1 MLLPN
6 NVKAVHPELV
16 KIGYYFPKVSP
27 HPETHEKSAYEININ
42 GRSLNAAEVTRLEEV
57 TWDGK
62 LRYIQTVFL
71 EHAPTFIMG
80 DEGFIRGNQAA
91 GTTEL
96 AVEGKSLLVAL
107 SLLDL
112 SVKPLPKLH
121 VMGPLAR
128 MSFRVTKV
136 EIDPPLRQK
145 ISMKLEYLPDF
156 SEEYAINL
164 KPGLGTGNFEFE
176 LENGWNLTSLNA
188 ETDQQTAEIIGS
200 IGSLIGALSP
210 TPGVLEKSAQNPSLN
225 LTQQAPAPPAT
236 IYGSNVP
243 FGFYEAV
250 IACDP
255 HGRKQLYGW
264 RYVGFMPFQAC
275 PVEPRGAQQVCC
287 DTQDIYGMVFVNGV
301 LQFQKIHE
309 IPTMPIDPTSPWPPQ
324 AEAVTSRD
332 KAPQVSRVSHKF
344 QEKR

>member
-1 MLLPN
+1 MSVFQDSPLE
-6 NVKAVHPELV
+6 VKVA
-16 KIGYYFPKVSP
+16 
-27 HPETHEKSAYEININ
+27 EK
-42 GRSLNAAEVTRLEEV
+42 
-57 TWDGK
+57 
-62 LRYIQTVFL
+62 
-71 EHAPTFIMG
+71 PT
-80 DEGFIRGNQAA
+80 N
-91 GTTEL
+91 TS
-96 AVEGKSLLVAL
+96 KVAL
-107 SLLDL
+107 ASAKQPPDVREDDQRMDLQGGDKGLD
-112 SVKPLPKLH
+112 K
-121 VMGPLAR
+121 
-128 MSFRVTKV
+128 KV
-136 EIDPPLRQK
+136 ATDPPILQK

-200 IGSLIGALSP
+200 IGSLVGSALP
-210 TPGVLEKSAQNPSLN
+210 LFGNKATNEGTDKQVQNTSGC
-225 LTQQAPAPPAT
+225 PPT

-301 LQFQKIHE
+301 LQFQKIHA
-309 IPTMPIDPTSPWPPQ
+309 IPTVPIDPNTPWS
-324 AEAVTSRD
+324 AENGCFATTD

>member
-1 MLLPN
+1 MRKIHTFVIGCSVLALTGSMFSGCTRVE
-6 NVKAVHPELV
+6 VKKVQGDYTKGVRYYRPKPYLFISGDIASAGEDKAPVMSVFQDSPLEV
-16 KIGYYFPKVSP
+16 KVA
-27 HPETHEKSAYEININ
+27 EK
-42 GRSLNAAEVTRLEEV
+42 
-57 TWDGK
+57 
-62 LRYIQTVFL
+62 
-71 EHAPTFIMG
+71 PT
-80 DEGFIRGNQAA
+80 NPS
-91 GTTEL
+91 
-96 AVEGKSLLVAL
+96 KVAL
-107 SLLDL
+107 ASAKQPPDIAEDDQRIDLQGGDKRLDN
-112 SVKPLPKLH
+112 
-121 VMGPLAR
+121 
-128 MSFRVTKV
+128 KV

-225 LTQQAPAPPAT
+225 LAQQAPAPPAT

>member
-1 MLLPN
+1 MRKIQKFIIVCSVLALTGSMFSGCTRVD
-6 NVKAVHPELV
+6 VKKVRGDHTKGVRYYRPKPYLFITGDIASAGEDKKPVMRVFQDSPVEV
-16 KIGYYFPKVSP
+16 KVAEKPTNASKV
-27 HPETHEKSAYEININ
+27 TLASAKEPPDI
-42 GRSLNAAEVTRLEEV
+42 AEDDQRMDQV
-57 TWDGK
+57 G
-62 LRYIQTVFL
+62 
-71 EHAPTFIMG
+71 G
-80 DEGFIRGNQAA
+80 DKVLDN
-91 GTTEL
+91 
-96 AVEGKSLLVAL
+96 KVAT
-107 SLLDL
+107 D
-112 SVKPLPKLH
+112 PLIL
-121 VMGPLAR
+121 
-128 MSFRVTKV
+128 
-136 EIDPPLRQK
+136 QK

-164 KPGLGTGNFEFE
+164 KPGLGSGKFDFK

-188 ETDQQTAEIIGS
+188 ETDQQTDEIIGS

-210 TPGVLEKSAQNPSLN
+210 AGVLENSNPNPSEN
-225 LTQQAPAPPAT
+225 LAPQASAIPPT

-264 RYVGFMPFQAC
+264 RYVGFMPFQSC

-309 IPTMPIDPTSPWPPQ
+309 IPTVPVDPTKPWSSENGTYTTT
-324 AEAVTSRD
+324 AN
-332 KAPQVSRVSHKF
+332 APQVSRVSHKF
-344 QEKR
+344 KEKP

>member
-1 MLLPN
+1 MRKTHTFVIGCSVLALTGSMFSGCTRVE
-6 NVKAVHPELV
+6 VKKVQGDYTKGVRYYRPKPYLFISGDIASAGEDKAPVMSVFQDSPLEV
-16 KIGYYFPKVSP
+16 KVA
-27 HPETHEKSAYEININ
+27 EKPANTS
-42 GRSLNAAEVTRLEEV
+42 
-57 TWDGK
+57 K
-62 LRYIQTVFL
+62 
-71 EHAPTFIMG
+71 
-80 DEGFIRGNQAA
+80 
-91 GTTEL
+91 
-96 AVEGKSLLVAL
+96 VAL
-107 SLLDL
+107 ASAKQPPDL
-112 SVKPLPKLH
+112 ADDDSRLPQGGDAGLETKPVKNLAAKEH
-121 VMGPLAR
+121 VTL
-128 MSFRVTKV
+128 
-136 EIDPPLRQK
+136 QK

-210 TPGVLEKSAQNPSLN
+210 APGVLEKSAQNPSLN
-225 LTQQAPAPPAT
+225 LAQQAPTPPAT

-301 LQFQKIHE
+301 LQFQKIHD
-309 IPTMPIDPTSPWPPQ
+309 IPTIPIDPTSPWPPQ
-324 AEAVTSRD
+324 GEAVTSRD
-332 KAPQVSRVSHKF
+332 KAPQISRVSHKF

>member
-1 MLLPN
+1 MKKNQMFALVGAVLALSSSMLSGCTRVE
-6 NVKAVHPELV
+6 VKKVQGDYTKGVRYYRPKPYLFISGDIASAGEDKAPVMSVFQDSPLEV
-16 KIGYYFPKVSP
+16 KVA
-27 HPETHEKSAYEININ
+27 EK
-42 GRSLNAAEVTRLEEV
+42 
-57 TWDGK
+57 
-62 LRYIQTVFL
+62 
-71 EHAPTFIMG
+71 PT
-80 DEGFIRGNQAA
+80 N
-91 GTTEL
+91 TS
-96 AVEGKSLLVAL
+96 KVAL
-107 SLLDL
+107 ASAKQPPDVREDDQRMDLQGGDKGLDN
-112 SVKPLPKLH
+112 
-121 VMGPLAR
+121 
-128 MSFRVTKV
+128 KV
-136 EIDPPLRQK
+136 AIDPPILQK

-210 TPGVLEKSAQNPSLN
+210 TPGLLEKSAQNPGQN

-301 LQFQKIHE
+301 LQFQKIHD
-309 IPTMPIDPTSPWPPQ
+309 IPTMPIDPTKPWS
-324 AEAVTSRD
+324 AENGSFATTD

>member
-1 MLLPN
+1 MLPGCTRVE
-6 NVKAVHPELV
+6 VKKVRGDHTKGVRYYRPKPYLFITGDIASAGAEKEPVMRVFQDSPIEV
-16 KIGYYFPKVSP
+16 KVA
-27 HPETHEKSAYEININ
+27 E
-42 GRSLNAAEVTRLEEV
+42 NAKNAS
-57 TWDGK
+57 K
-62 LRYIQTVFL
+62 
-71 EHAPTFIMG
+71 
-80 DEGFIRGNQAA
+80 
-91 GTTEL
+91 
-96 AVEGKSLLVAL
+96 VAL
-107 SLLDL
+107 ASAKQPRDITDDNQRTDRAGGD
-112 SVKPLPKLH
+112 KRQDNKI
-121 VMGPLAR
+121 AC
-128 MSFRVTKV
+128 
-136 EIDPPLRQK
+136 DPPILQK

-164 KPGLGTGNFEFE
+164 KPGLGSGKFDFK

-200 IGSLIGALSP
+200 IGSLVGAALPLSGNALAENAGKEVP
-210 TPGVLEKSAQNPSLN
+210 NTTKC
-225 LTQQAPAPPAT
+225 PPT

-324 AEAVTSRD
+324 GEAVTSRD
-332 KAPQVSRVSHKF
+332 KAPQISRVSHKF

>member
-1 MLLPN
+1 MRKTHTFVIGCSVLALTGSMFSGCTRVE
-6 NVKAVHPELV
+6 VKKVQGDYTKGVRYYRPKPYLFISGDIASAGEDKAPVMSVFQDSPLEV
-16 KIGYYFPKVSP
+16 KVA
-27 HPETHEKSAYEININ
+27 EKPANTS
-42 GRSLNAAEVTRLEEV
+42 
-57 TWDGK
+57 K
-62 LRYIQTVFL
+62 
-71 EHAPTFIMG
+71 
-80 DEGFIRGNQAA
+80 
-91 GTTEL
+91 
-96 AVEGKSLLVAL
+96 VAL
-107 SLLDL
+107 ASAKQPPDL
-112 SVKPLPKLH
+112 ADDDSRLPQGGDAGLETKPVKNLAAKEH
-121 VMGPLAR
+121 VTL
-128 MSFRVTKV
+128 
-136 EIDPPLRQK
+136 QK

-188 ETDQQTAEIIGS
+188 ETDQQTDEIIGS
-200 IGSLIGALSP
+200 ISSLIGALSP

-225 LTQQAPAPPAT
+225 LAQQAPAPPAT

-301 LQFQKIHE
+301 LQFQKIHD
-309 IPTMPIDPTSPWPPQ
+309 IPTIPIDPTSPWPPQ
-324 AEAVTSRD
+324 GEAVTSRD
-332 KAPQVSRVSHKF
+332 KAPQISRVSHKF

>member
-1 MLLPN
+1 MMRKIYKFAIACSVLALTGSMFSGCTRVD
-6 NVKAVHPELV
+6 VKKVRGDHTKGVRYYRPKPYLFITGEIASAGADKEPVMRVFQDSPIDVKVAEKPTNASKIALASAKEPPEIAEDDPRLTQGGGD
-16 KIGYYFPKVSP
+16 KGIDRKVAIDSP
-27 HPETHEKSAYEININ
+27 
-42 GRSLNAAEVTRLEEV
+42 
-57 TWDGK
+57 
-62 LRYIQTVFL
+62 TV
-71 EHAPTFIMG
+71 
-80 DEGFIRGNQAA
+80 
-91 GTTEL
+91 
-96 AVEGKSLLVAL
+96 
-107 SLLDL
+107 
-112 SVKPLPKLH
+112 
-121 VMGPLAR
+121 
-128 MSFRVTKV
+128 
-136 EIDPPLRQK
+136 QK

-164 KPGLGTGNFEFE
+164 KPGLGSGKFDFK

-188 ETDQQTAEIIGS
+188 ETDQQTDEIIGS
-200 IGSLIGALSP
+200 IGSLVGAALP
-210 TPGVLEKSAQNPSLN
+210 LFGKAANKSADKRVQNTSEC
-225 LTQQAPAPPAT
+225 PPT

-264 RYVGFMPFQAC
+264 RYVGFMPFQSC

-287 DTQDIYGMVFVNGV
+287 DTQDIYGMVVVNNV

-324 AEAVTSRD
+324 GEAVASRD

-344 QEKR
+344 LEKR

>member
-1 MLLPN
+1 MRKIHTFVIGCSVLALTGSMFSGCTRVD
-6 NVKAVHPELV
+6 VKKVRGDHTKGVRYYRPKPYLFITGEIASAGEDKKPVMRVFQDSPVEV
-16 KIGYYFPKVSP
+16 KVAENATNASKIALA
-27 HPETHEKSAYEININ
+27 SAKQPPDVREDDQRMDRQ
-42 GRSLNAAEVTRLEEV
+42 G
-57 TWDGK
+57 
-62 LRYIQTVFL
+62 
-71 EHAPTFIMG
+71 G
-80 DEGFIRGNQAA
+80 DEGMDR
-91 GTTEL
+91 
-96 AVEGKSLLVAL
+96 KVA
-107 SLLDL
+107 
-112 SVKPLPKLH
+112 
-121 VMGPLAR
+121 
-128 MSFRVTKV
+128 
-136 EIDPPLRQK
+136 IDSPTVQK

-164 KPGLGTGNFEFE
+164 KPGLGSGKFDFK

-188 ETDQQTAEIIGS
+188 ETDQQTDEIIGS
-200 IGSLIGALSP
+200 IGSLVGAALPLFGNKAANES
-210 TPGVLEKSAQNPSLN
+210 TDKQVQNTSEC
-225 LTQQAPAPPAT
+225 PPT

-287 DTQDIYGMVFVNGV
+287 DTQDIYGMVVVNNV

>member
-1 MLLPN
+1 MLPGCTRVEVKKVRGDHTKGVRYYRPKPYLFITGDIASAGAEKEPVMRVFQDSPVEVKVAQNAKNASNVTLASAKQPPDLADDDSRLPQGGDAGLETKP
-6 NVKAVHPELV
+6 VK
-16 KIGYYFPKVSP
+16 
-27 HPETHEKSAYEININ
+27 
-42 GRSLNAAEVTRLEEV
+42 
-57 TWDGK
+57 
-62 LRYIQTVFL
+62 
-71 EHAPTFIMG
+71 
-80 DEGFIRGNQAA
+80 
-91 GTTEL
+91 EL
-96 AVEGKSLLVAL
+96 AAKE
-107 SLLDL
+107 
-112 SVKPLPKLH
+112 H
-121 VMGPLAR
+121 VTL
-128 MSFRVTKV
+128 
-136 EIDPPLRQK
+136 QK

-164 KPGLGTGNFEFE
+164 KPGLGSGKFDFK

-188 ETDQQTAEIIGS
+188 ETDQQTDEIIGS
-200 IGSLIGALSP
+200 IGSLVGAALP
-210 TPGVLEKSAQNPSLN
+210 LFGKAANESADKRVQNTSEC
-225 LTQQAPAPPAT
+225 PPT

-264 RYVGFMPFQAC
+264 RYVGFMPFQSC
-275 PVEPRGAQQVCC
+275 PIETGGAQKACC

-324 AEAVTSRD
+324 GETVTSRD
-332 KAPQVSRVSHKF
+332 NAPQVSRVSHKF

>member
-1 MLLPN
+1 M
-6 NVKAVHPELV
+6 K
-16 KIGYYFPKVSP
+16 K
-27 HPETHEKSAYEININ
+27 
-42 GRSLNAAEVTRLEEV
+42 
-57 TWDGK
+57 
-62 LRYIQTVFL
+62 
-71 EHAPTFIMG
+71 
-80 DEGFIRGNQAA
+80 NQMFALA
-91 GTTEL
+91 GT
-96 AVEGKSLLVAL
+96 LLAL
-107 SLLDL
+107 SSSMLPGCTRVEVKKVRGDHTKGVRYYRPKPYLFITGDIASAGSEKEPVMRVFQDSPVEVKVAQNAKNASIVTLASAKQPPDL
-112 SVKPLPKLH
+112 ADDDSRLPQGGDAGLETKPVKNLAAKEH
-121 VMGPLAR
+121 VTL
-128 MSFRVTKV
+128 
-136 EIDPPLRQK
+136 QK

-164 KPGLGTGNFEFE
+164 KPGLGSGKFDFE

-188 ETDQQTAEIIGS
+188 ETDQQTDEIIGS
-200 IGSLIGALSP
+200 ISSLIGALSP

-225 LTQQAPAPPAT
+225 LAQQAPAPPAT

-264 RYVGFMPFQAC
+264 RYVGFMPFQSC
-275 PVEPRGAQQVCC
+275 PIETGGAQKACC

-324 AEAVTSRD
+324 GETVTSRD
-332 KAPQVSRVSHKF
+332 NAPQVSRVSHKF

>member
-1 MLLPN
+1 M
-6 NVKAVHPELV
+6 K
-16 KIGYYFPKVSP
+16 K
-27 HPETHEKSAYEININ
+27 
-42 GRSLNAAEVTRLEEV
+42 
-57 TWDGK
+57 
-62 LRYIQTVFL
+62 
-71 EHAPTFIMG
+71 
-80 DEGFIRGNQAA
+80 NQMFAFA
-91 GTTEL
+91 GTLL
-96 AVEGKSLLVAL
+96 ALSSSMLPGCTRVEVKKVRGDHTKGVRYYRPKPYLFITGDIASAGSEKEPVMRVFQDSPVEVKVAQNAKNASKVTLASAKQPPDIPDDDSRIPQGGDAGLETKPVKNLVA
-107 SLLDL
+107 
-112 SVKPLPKLH
+112 KEH
-121 VMGPLAR
+121 VTL
-128 MSFRVTKV
+128 
-136 EIDPPLRQK
+136 QK

-164 KPGLGTGNFEFE
+164 KPGLGSGKFDFE

-188 ETDQQTAEIIGS
+188 ETDQQTDEIIGS
-200 IGSLIGALSP
+200 LGSLVGAALP
-210 TPGVLEKSAQNPSLN
+210 LFDKAANENADKRVQNTSEC
-225 LTQQAPAPPAT
+225 PPT

-264 RYVGFMPFQAC
+264 RYVGFMPFQSC

-287 DTQDIYGMVFVNGV
+287 DTQDIYGMVVVNNV

-324 AEAVTSRD
+324 GETVTSRD
-332 KAPQVSRVSHKF
+332 NAPQVSRVSHKF

>member
-1 MLLPN
+1 MLPGCTRVEVKKVRGDHTKGVRYYRPKPYLFITGDIASAGAEKEPVMRVFQDSPIEVKVAENAKNASNVTLASAKQPPDLADDDSRLPQGGDAGLETKP
-6 NVKAVHPELV
+6 VK
-16 KIGYYFPKVSP
+16 
-27 HPETHEKSAYEININ
+27 
-42 GRSLNAAEVTRLEEV
+42 
-57 TWDGK
+57 
-62 LRYIQTVFL
+62 
-71 EHAPTFIMG
+71 
-80 DEGFIRGNQAA
+80 
-91 GTTEL
+91 EL
-96 AVEGKSLLVAL
+96 AAKE
-107 SLLDL
+107 
-112 SVKPLPKLH
+112 H
-121 VMGPLAR
+121 VTL
-128 MSFRVTKV
+128 
-136 EIDPPLRQK
+136 QK

-164 KPGLGTGNFEFE
+164 KPGLGSGKFDFK

-188 ETDQQTAEIIGS
+188 ETDQQTDEIIGS
-200 IGSLIGALSP
+200 IGSLVGAALP
-210 TPGVLEKSAQNPSLN
+210 LFGKAANESADKRVQNTSEC
-225 LTQQAPAPPAT
+225 PPT

-264 RYVGFMPFQAC
+264 RYVGFMPFQSC

-287 DTQDIYGMVFVNGV
+287 DTQDIYGMVFVNNV

-324 AEAVTSRD
+324 GEAVASRD

>member
-1 MLLPN
+1 MLPGCTRVEVKKVRGDHTKGVRYYRPKPYLFITGDIASAGEEKEPVMRVFQDSPIEVKVAENAKNASNVTLASAKQPPDLADDDSRLPQGGDAGLETKP
-6 NVKAVHPELV
+6 VK
-16 KIGYYFPKVSP
+16 
-27 HPETHEKSAYEININ
+27 
-42 GRSLNAAEVTRLEEV
+42 
-57 TWDGK
+57 
-62 LRYIQTVFL
+62 
-71 EHAPTFIMG
+71 
-80 DEGFIRGNQAA
+80 
-91 GTTEL
+91 EL
-96 AVEGKSLLVAL
+96 AAKE
-107 SLLDL
+107 
-112 SVKPLPKLH
+112 H
-121 VMGPLAR
+121 VTL
-128 MSFRVTKV
+128 
-136 EIDPPLRQK
+136 QK

-164 KPGLGTGNFEFE
+164 KPGLGSGKFDFK

-188 ETDQQTAEIIGS
+188 ETDQQTDEIIGS
-200 IGSLIGALSP
+200 IGSLVGAALPLFGKAANES
-210 TPGVLEKSAQNPSLN
+210 GDKRVQNTSEC
-225 LTQQAPAPPAT
+225 PPT

-264 RYVGFMPFQAC
+264 RYVGFMPFQSC

-287 DTQDIYGMVFVNGV
+287 DTQDIYGMVVVNNV

-324 AEAVTSRD
+324 GEAVASRD